1 MDLGAR
7 EEWQVTDLLS
17 SVNLF
22 LNIDAVFVGSYLK
35 NKTSKI
41 IMCEQ
46 TSVLPGHSV
55 LFVRI
60 GEADLSRVV
69 LQILLL
75 WLILS
80 QLDEARVTCGEG
92 ASSEKTP
99 QPEWPVASLRY
110 VS

>member
-41 IMCEQ
+41 IMCE
-46 TSVLPGHSV
+46 
-55 LFVRI
+55 
-60 GEADLSRVV
+60 
-69 LQILLL
+69 
-75 WLILS
+75 
-80 QLDEARVTCGEG
+80 
-92 ASSEKTP
+92 
-99 QPEWPVASLRY
+99 
-110 VS
+110 